1 MHFENRRKANMRE
14 HQLKGLISAFGDGS
28 KTEEIEF
35 ISRKWSSFGDTW
47 RYIYIYMLPEVILI
61 RKGERYEPKHWDV
74 LSMAM
79 IIYFI
84 IKT

>member
-1 MHFENRRKANMRE
+1 MEAKPKKSNSYQGNGAA
-14 HQLKGLISAFGDGS
+14 LGTPGD
-28 KTEEIEF
+28 
-35 ISRKWSSFGDTW
+35 
-47 RYIYIYMLPEVILI
+47 IYIYMLPEVILI